1 MNYYIILLL
10 IPFIGFSQ
18 LKSEAIFDKY
28 ESQDNI
34 TSIIVTKHMF
44 TLADSFIIDIVE
56 KDNGL
61 APIQEILSKMESMKI
76 LLYEGSNKESSFN
89 KELKQSIFDNY
100 LSIDTAK
107 NKDITFLIDK
117 SSDIINEIVLISDN
131 YYLFLE
137 GNLTMKD
144 VNNVITK
151 FE

>member
-1 MNYYIILLL
+1 MNYYIILFL

-18 LKSEAIFDKY
+18 LKSEVIFDKY
-28 ESQDNI
+28 ESQDSI

-44 TLADSFIIDIVE
+44 TLADSFITDIVE
-56 KDNGL
+56 KDNSL
-61 APIQEILSKMESMKI
+61 IPIQEILSNMESMKI

-100 LSIDTAK
+100 LSIDTTK

-117 SSDIINEIVLISDN
+117 NSDIINEIVLISDN